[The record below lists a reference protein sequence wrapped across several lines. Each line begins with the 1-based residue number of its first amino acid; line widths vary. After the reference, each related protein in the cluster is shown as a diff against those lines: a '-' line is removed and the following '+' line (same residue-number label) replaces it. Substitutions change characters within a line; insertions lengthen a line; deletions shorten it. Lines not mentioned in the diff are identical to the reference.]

1 MCNNVPLRAI
11 IAVLF
16 AALCFGTTGTS
27 QALAGL
33 DASPLAVGTARV
45 LVGGALLGGIALF
58 ARQGRTGG
66 RSSHEVAR
74 TMPTVTSATGRRE
87 IALVCVGA
95 LGVLAYQP
103 MFFAG
108 TSSVGVALGTVIAL
122 GAAPVFTGV
131 LDSVIQRR
139 RPSLRWCLVTALAL
153 FGVALASGALSGA
166 ASMRGGPLGVLA
178 ALGAGLSYAVYA
190 LASKALLD
198 RGWAPAQVMGALFG
212 SAAVLSLPVLLAA
225 GAGWVFTPR
234 GLGLTLWLGVVTV
247 AVAYLCFAWGLRSL
261 SANTVATLT
270 LAEPLTAA
278 LLGIIVLGE
287 TLSPL
292 AVLGLC
298 VLGVALVLL
307 SLPSRER
314 RSHRVPQ
321 TA

>member
-1 MCNNVPLRAI
+1 MRAI

-33 DASPLAVGTARV
+33 DASPLAVGAARV

-58 ARQGRTGG
+58 ARQGRAGG

-87 IALVCVGA
+87 IAVVCVGA

-108 TSSVGVALGTVIAL
+108 TSSVGVALSTVIAL

-131 LDSVIQRR
+131 LDSVIHRR

-153 FGVALASGALSGA
+153 FGVALASGVLSGA
-166 ASMRGGPLGVLA
+166 ASIRGGPLGVLA

-198 RGWAPAQVMGALFG
+198 RGWPPAQVMGALFG
-212 SAAVLSLPVLLAA
+212 SAAVLSLPALLAA
-225 GAGWVFTPR
+225 GAAWVFTPH
-234 GLGLTLWLGVVTV
+234 GLGLTLWLGGVTV